1 MSYVQAKSESHANPA
16 VQPLQRLMRWF
27 GLLCVIAF
35 FPFVMPVSWMNWCHQ
50 QLGLGSFP
58 TDKPIAIYLA
68 RSTSA
73 LCGLYGTFAL
83 VLATD
88 VVKYQRLILFHIFG
102 LFTIGSIGTLLAYQC
117 GMPTFWILTDWF
129 GIMLICPWKYLYY
142 RRMMVWEDIANTVE

>member
-1 MSYVQAKSESHANPA
+1 MSDVQAKSESHGNPA

-50 QLGLGSFP
+50 QLDLGSFP

-88 VVKYQRLILFHIFG
+88 VVKYQRLILS
-102 LFTIGSIGTLLAYQC
+102 TSVCSIGSSAHTGLSAAADT
-117 GMPTFWILTDWF
+117 GFSPTGSASCLSA
-129 GIMLICPWKYLYY
+129 WKYCITDAWG
-142 RRMMVWEDIANTVE
+142 REGMANNVE